1 LLGGRRTITDE
12 EYDELYDALNEE
24 RNRYMEAVRR
34 LEVALDILASSDLL
48 QRYNEKVKEME
59 E

>member
-1 LLGGRRTITDE
+1 MITDE

-24 RNRYMEAVRR
+24 RNRHMEAVRR
-34 LEVALDILASSDLL
+34 LAVALDILASSDLL

-59 E
+59 K

>member
-1 LLGGRRTITDE
+1 MITDE
-12 EYDELYDALNEE
+12 EYDEMYDALNEE
-24 RNRYMEAVRR
+24 RNRYMETVRR
-34 LEVALDILASSDLL
+34 LAVALDILASSDLL

>member
-1 LLGGRRTITDE
+1 LLGGRRRITDE

-34 LEVALDILASSDLL
+34 LAVALDILASSDLL
-48 QRYNEKVKEME
+48 QRYNEEVKEME

>member
-1 LLGGRRTITDE
+1 MITDE

-34 LEVALDILASSDLL
+34 LAVALDILASSDLI
-48 QRYNEKVKEME
+48 QRYNEEVEEME
-59 E
+59 K

>member
-1 LLGGRRTITDE
+1 MITDE